1 MNLDTDWVYRRAL
14 PAMVG
19 GIVSVITAVRRTA
32 IARAIRLFDRFIVI
46 VFHYHG
52 PHGVLARTW
61 PIGGAAI
68 WVLVLLAGFL
78 IIYYV

>member
-1 MNLDTDWVYRRAL
+1 VNLDTDWVYRKAL
-14 PAMVG
+14 PVIVG
-19 GIVSVITAVRRTA
+19 GVVSALTAMRRNATA
-32 IARAIRLFDRFIVI
+32 MAIRLFDRFMVV

-78 IIYYV
+78 IVYYV